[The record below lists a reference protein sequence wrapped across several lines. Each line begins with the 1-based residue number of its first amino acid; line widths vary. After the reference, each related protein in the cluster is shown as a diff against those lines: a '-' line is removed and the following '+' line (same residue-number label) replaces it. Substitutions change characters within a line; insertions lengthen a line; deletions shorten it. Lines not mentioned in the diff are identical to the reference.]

1 MLGVRT
7 FLPVVFVPDNYEA
20 IGTCVLN
27 IDPVKTGDCV
37 ISDIAVLVWDRVL
50 QLAIVGLLICYA
62 RDLAAS
68 MGFHHLLVRKVES
81 VVEGILRVIGWE
93 DCGCKGVRVDG
104 GAGLCGGSW
113 TAKKDGQSQDIGQ
126 PEYIGQPEE
135 IDEMGKE
142 SDSGDGVVSVE
153 ADVMTEDQA
162 RGKITLDELIEAAAQ
177 EDWDL
182 VMGARQE
189 KRSFDELENASA
201 DEPAISKRTKVELNG
216 CCGDTSGSLHR
227 QREQIKHNTAIIAG
241 SSPSKISCPSPASEK
256 PTSQAPKVTL
266 PPIIR
271 APSLRMNDD
280 LSLVKNESEQPRLRG
295 SRGRG
300 DRGNA
305 SMRLAA
311 SPRAA
316 QGSASSE
323 IRILSEQ
330 LSLFQKPSISEKP
343 PKEPIERGVGT
354 SKMLSTSSDTIG
366 SSMLEAPPNPS
377 SLATSS
383 ENSAFL
389 PTALNSEEPTEATL
403 NSTGHDRGML
413 DDSEITQQRPEAI
426 LTLEVQAL
434 MENFQGENDG
444 RIDPANPAQ
453 RPEAKLTL
461 KVPSLLGKV
470 QRDNRDRNEP
480 ATQAMHNLNLQSPT
494 NAILVPENMDESAK
508 GAKSTSKMSNTT
520 LNTSGKDHVR
530 FIMKSHVPK
539 TAQVNGDLKC
549 PTGLKTRTILVPDNV
564 VRSTKGAG
572 NTSRTSSTTL
582 DTSGKDN
589 VRSVMKSRVP
599 VNAQVNGG
607 LKRPTGH
614 KTQGMKDS
622 PATLL
627 ASPKGDPPE
636 PLKNSP
642 PLDKNPSKLSTETW
656 LGSPVRS
663 RKAASDVLS
672 GAQRRLRQGDFYRPR
687 Y

>member
-1 MLGVRT
+1 M
-7 FLPVVFVPDNYEA
+7 VFVPDNYEA
-20 IGTCVLN
+20 IGSCVLS

-37 ISDIAVLVWDRVL
+37 ISDITVLIWDRVL
-50 QLAIVGLLICYA
+50 QLAIVGLLIGYA
-62 RDLAAS
+62 RDFAAG

-93 DCGCKGVRVDG
+93 DCGCKGLRVDG
-104 GAGLCGGSW
+104 GVGLCGGSW

-126 PEYIGQPEE
+126 PEYNGQPEQIE
-135 IDEMGKE
+135 EMEEE

-153 ADVMTEDQA
+153 TDVMTEDQA

-182 VMGARQE
+182 VMGARQG
-189 KRSFDELENASA
+189 KRSFDELETASA
-201 DEPAISKRTKVELNG
+201 DEPATSKRTKVEFNG
-216 CCGDTSGSLHR
+216 CCGNGSLYR
-227 QREQIKHNTAIIAG
+227 QREQIKHNTVIETG
-241 SSPSKISCPSPASEK
+241 SSPSKISGPSSASEK
-256 PTSQAPKVTL
+256 PASQAPKVTM

-271 APSLRMNDD
+271 APLLRMNDD
-280 LSLVKNESEQPRLRG
+280 LSPVKNESEQPRLRG

-300 DRGNA
+300 DRRNA
-305 SMRLAA
+305 RMRLAA
-311 SPRAA
+311 SSKAA

-330 LSLFQKPSISEKP
+330 LSLFQKPYISEKP

-354 SKMLSTSSDTIG
+354 SKMLSTSSDTIS
-366 SSMLEAPPNPS
+366 SSMLEAPSHPS
-377 SLATSS
+377 SVATSS

-389 PTALNSEEPTEATL
+389 PIALNSEEPTETTL

-413 DDSEITQQRPEAI
+413 DDIDSTQQRPEAI
-426 LTLEVQAL
+426 LALEVQAL
-434 MENFQGENDG
+434 MDKFQGENNE

-470 QRDNRDRNEP
+470 QRDNRDRTEP
-480 ATQAMHNLNLQSPT
+480 ATQAMRNLNLQSPT
-494 NAILVPENMDESAK
+494 NAILVSENVDMSAK
-508 GAKSTSKMSNTT
+508 GAQGTSRMSNTT
-520 LNTSGKDHVR
+520 LNTPGKDHVR
-530 FIMKSHVPK
+530 FVMKSHVPK
-539 TAQVNGDLKC
+539 TAQVNGDLKW

-564 VRSTKGAG
+564 VKSTKGAG
-572 NTSRTSSTTL
+572 NTSRTSRTTL

-589 VRSVMKSRVP
+589 VRSVIMSRVP
-599 VNAQVNGG
+599 ENAQVNGG
-607 LKRPTGH
+607 LKRPAGH
-614 KTQGMKDS
+614 KTQDMKDS

-636 PLKNSP
+636 PFKNSP
-642 PLDKNPSKLSTETW
+642 PSAKPPSKLSTDTW